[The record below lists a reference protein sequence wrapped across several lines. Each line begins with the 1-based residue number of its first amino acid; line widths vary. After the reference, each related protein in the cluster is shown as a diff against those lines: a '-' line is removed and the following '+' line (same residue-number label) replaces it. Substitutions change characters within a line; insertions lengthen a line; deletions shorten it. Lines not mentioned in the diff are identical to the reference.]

1 MNSRAELPLVT
12 RSRLADDFRA
22 LGVRA
27 GSVLMLHAS
36 LRSVGWVVGGPD
48 VVLAA
53 LADVLG
59 PDGTLCMYVGW
70 EDNTYEM
77 DSWSPDRQRAYLEER
92 PAFDARTSRA
102 ALEWGVLPER
112 LRTTAGAHRSNHPEA
127 SVAAFG
133 ARAEWLTRDH
143 PLQYG
148 FGPGTP
154 FERIVQARGEVLLL
168 GSPRGAVTLLHYA
181 EHLSQIPDKRVARY
195 HVPLIVDGDRRWV
208 DVEELDTVEG
218 IKPWRHEPYGNDYF
232 AAIVDAYLARGHGRS
247 GLVGAASSHLFDA
260 ADLTDFAARWM
271 ERNLV
276 EQHQLRSVLA
286 AEPRGAVEAVAAG
299 GADLPA

>member
-1 MNSRAELPLVT
+1 
-12 RSRLADDFRA
+12 
-22 LGVRA
+22 
-27 GSVLMLHAS
+27 MLHAS

-53 LADVLG
+53 LGDALG

-70 EDNTYEM
+70 EDSTYEM
-77 DSWSPDRQRAYLEER
+77 ASWSPDRQCAYLEER
-92 PAFDARTSRA
+92 PAFDAQTSRA
-102 ALEWGVLPER
+102 APEWGVLPER
-112 LRTTAGAHRSNHPEA
+112 LRTTASARRSNHPEA
-127 SVAAFG
+127 SVAAVG

-143 PLQYG
+143 SLQYG

-168 GSPRGAVTLLHYA
+168 GSPHGAVTLLHYA
-181 EHLSQIPDKRVARY
+181 EHLTQVPDKRVARY
-195 HVPLIVDGDRRWV
+195 RVPMMEGGYRRWV

-218 IKPWRHEPYGNDYF
+218 IKLWRRDPYGNDYF

-247 GLVGAASSHLFDA
+247 GRVGVAPSHLLDA
-260 ADLTDFAARWM
+260 ADLTAFAAHWM

-276 EQHQLRSVLA
+276 EQHQLRPILA
-286 AEPRGAVEAVAAG
+286 AEPRGAIEAVAAG